1 MNFPRDGMMEKN
13 SSWKFSATASTGF
26 KRWTLEV
33 RFGETVSRSWRCW
46 PGDCHEL
53 SYSPLNNVYTD
64 SKVFETVEAML
75 TDPKVDANRFRQIGR
90 YQ

>member
-1 MNFPRDGMMEKN
+1 MHAG
-13 SSWKFSATASTGF
+13 
-26 KRWTLEV
+26 EV
-33 RFGETVSRSWRCW
+33 KKGRGQRAQGGKIPAITVETSKLAGCLLYTS
-46 PGDCHEL
+46 HEL